1 MKYRLY
7 FAPNC
12 GSYKL
17 VAEHQNLDF
26 IHNLAKKLDNG
37 KYMIVLKSP
46 KGDDVIELKFVGRS
60 NSSINDDDYDL
71 ADRPKIKRR
80 VKYVKDK
87 R

>member
-1 MKYRLY
+1 MYKLY

-12 GSYKL
+12 GSYKE
-17 VAEHQNLDF
+17 VATHQNLNF
-26 IHNLAKKLDNG
+26 IKELANKLNNG

-60 NSSINDDDYDL
+60 GYSVNDDEYDL

-80 VKYVKDK
+80 VKYEKGK